1 MKERMERHKQGL
13 LLALASVLIWS
24 TVATAFKLSLRYLPP
39 PHLLLYASVV
49 STLILGGIL
58 LFQGKLAT
66 LRATPLRELRFSL
79 LLGGLNPCLYYLIL
93 FRAFELLPAQ
103 EAQPLNYTWAI
114 TLTLLSIPILK
125 QRPTAGELVAI
136 LIGYAGVVV
145 IATRGDLAGLH
156 FSSPIGVALALG
168 STVIWSLYWLYS
180 ARDQR
185 DPVVALF
192 LNFLCGSAL
201 VLFYCLLFAPL
212 TLPPLA
218 GLLGALYIGT
228 FEMGITYVLWLA
240 ALQRARSAAQIS
252 NLIFLSPFLSL
263 LFIHFLVGEEI
274 YPSTYAGLGL
284 IVAGLLLRNCRWRR

>member
-1 MKERMERHKQGL
+1 MERHRQGI
-13 LLALASVLIWS
+13 LLALGSVLIWS
-24 TVATAFKLSLRYLPP
+24 TVATAFKLSLRHLAPA
-39 PHLLLYASVV
+39 HLLLYAAVV
-49 STLILGGIL
+49 STLILGTIL
-58 LFQGKLAT
+58 VIQGKTAA
-66 LRATPLRELRFSL
+66 LRATPLPELRRSL

-136 LIGYAGVVV
+136 LIGYSGVVV

-156 FSSPIGVALALG
+156 FSSPLGVALALG

-180 ARDQR
+180 ARDPR
-185 DPVVALF
+185 DPLVALF
-192 LNFLCGSAL
+192 LNFLCGSGL
-201 VLFYCLLFAPL
+201 ILLYCLFFVPL
-212 TLPPLA
+212 TPPPFA

-228 FEMGITYVLWLA
+228 FEMGVTYVLWLA

-263 LFIHFLVGEEI
+263 LFIHLLVGEEI